1 MNVKELK
8 KILANCPDDC
18 TVWLEMTDS
27 HIDNLTEVR
36 DVEVTHATTLLD
48 GDDPSYFSRIVL
60 SDRMRVYENDS
71 WEWREMERLMGREK

>member
-27 HIDNLTEVR
+27 HIDNLTEAR
-36 DVEVTHATTLLD
+36 DVEVTYATTLLD
-48 GDDPSYFSRIVL
+48 GDDPSCFSRIIL
-60 SDRMRVYENDS
+60 SDRLRAYEEGS
-71 WEWREMERLMGREK
+71 WEWRKRERLIGREK